1 MKVCPYCGR
10 YCDDNAMIC
19 ANCGGTLPMDANAA
33 PAGNAA
39 GYGAAG
45 GFAAGASFGSNPGPE
60 NTSFRSTAPQPNPY
74 AQQAPYQTNPYPQ
87 QAPYQ
92 TNPYATRGPEVNPAA
107 GKMPSKGLH
116 LTLTILGF
124 LLGVLWGILCMGP
137 YKAMSAAILNG
148 DVEEAKKNAK
158 KIRTFFIIGMVVNVL
173 FVVGRMAQGG

>member
-1 MKVCPYCGR
+1 MKQCPFCGR
-10 YCDDNAMIC
+10 YCNDNAMIC

-33 PAGNAA
+33 PAGNA
-39 GYGAAG
+39 GGFGAAG
-45 GFAAGASFGSNPGPE
+45 GFAAGPSFGSNPGPAD
-60 NTSFRSTAPQPNPY
+60 NSFRGTAQQPNSAPGYPY
-74 AQQAPYQTNPYPQ
+74 AQQPPYQANPT
-87 QAPYQ
+87 AV
-92 TNPYATRGPEVNPAA
+92 RGPEVNPAA